1 MDGTVKDEFSPDQP
15 AIAGDPKCEAE
26 GTGMDCAEVAANGG
40 TDAAIMACLQEVVE
54 ELNSTL
60 ELNALLRRVAARVKQ
75 AIGYDTFAVQLL
87 DPLGSDL
94 QISFGDGY
102 PAEVKEH
109 WRLGLGQGL
118 VGTAAKTGQAV
129 RVGDVRKDPRYL
141 DAGENCLSELAI
153 PLMVKSRVIGVLDVT
168 SRQADYFT
176 AAHQRFLT
184 FLAGHVANAI
194 ENSRLYENLRQ
205 QTRTLAM
212 LYEVSRELASILDRE
227 ELLRRIAQS
236 VKRLVNY
243 QGFHVMLW
251 NDEKQVLEN
260 VFSLRYDER
269 IVNKGSMPLGTGVC
283 GTAAALRLPIR
294 VPNVHLDPRYVSCG
308 DSVDVRSELVVPL
321 IFKDQLIGVIDLEST
336 EYNAFL
342 EEHEQMLA
350 ALASYISVA
359 LENARLYEKVRRDEL
374 RLERD
379 LDTAREIQKGLL
391 PVAPPRVAGLDL
403 GYAYAPARQLG
414 GDIYDFLSYPDG
426 RLAIAVG
433 DVSGKATAAALYG
446 SLAIGMLRAH
456 VVEHPCEPAEMLKDL
471 NEQLRQPRLDNR
483 FVALTFAV
491 YDPQSKILTV
501 ANAGFPRPR
510 LARGSHVEQVLVDG
524 VPLGLLP
531 DITYEQKKLALQ
543 VGDAVVFS
551 SDGIGEAM
559 NRQQEE
565 YGNRR
570 LDALLGELSKASARQ
585 TAEEILHATDRHAA
599 GNGRLADDRT
609 VVVLKVTRS

>member
-1 MDGTVKDEFSPDQP
+1 MDETVKDELNPDEP
-15 AIAGDPKCEAE
+15 IGADEPRCEASDE
-26 GTGMDCAEVAANGG
+26 GLDCAEVTADGAS
-40 TDAAIMACLQEVVE
+40 DAAVMACLQEIAE

-60 ELNALLRRVAARVKQ
+60 ELDSLLRHVAERVKQ
-75 AIGYDTFAVQLL
+75 AIGYDTFAIQLL
-87 DPLGSDL
+87 DPLGKDL
-94 QISFGDGY
+94 HIVFGDGY

-118 VGTAAKTGQAV
+118 VGTAAKTGQPV
-129 RVGDVRKDPRYL
+129 RVGDVRTDPRYL

-153 PLMVKSRVIGVLDVT
+153 PLMVKNRVIGVLDVT
-168 SRQADYFT
+168 SRQANYFT

-194 ENSRLYENLRQ
+194 ENARLYENLRE
-205 QTRTLAM
+205 QTRTLGL
-212 LYEVSRELASILDRE
+212 LYEVSHELASILDRE

-236 VKRLVNY
+236 VKRLVDY
-243 QGFHVMLW
+243 HGFHVMLW

-260 VFSLRYDER
+260 TFSLRYDQR
-269 IVNKGSMPLGTGVC
+269 IANKGTMRLGTGLC

-294 VPNVHLDPRYVSCG
+294 VPNVHLDPRYISCG
-308 DSVDVRSELVVPL
+308 DSVEVKSELVVPL
-321 IFKDQLIGVIDLEST
+321 VVKDRLVGVLDLEST
-336 EYNAFL
+336 EYNAFS
-342 EEHEQMLA
+342 EQQEQMLA
-350 ALASYISVA
+350 ALASYITVA
-359 LENARLYEKVRRDEL
+359 LENARLYEKVRKDEM

-391 PVAPPRVAGLDL
+391 PVAPPRLPGLDI
-403 GYAYAPARQLG
+403 GYSYAPARQLG
-414 GDIYDFLSYPDG
+414 GDIYDFLSYPDS

-456 VVEHPCEPAEMLKDL
+456 VVEHPCEPAEMLKDM

-510 LARGSHVEQVLVDG
+510 LVRGGRVEQVLVDG

-531 DITYEQKKLALQ
+531 EISYEQKKLALQ
-543 VGDAVVFS
+543 VGDAVVFC
-551 SDGIGEAM
+551 SDGILEAM

-565 YGNRR
+565 YGTRR
-570 LDALLGELSKASARQ
+570 LDSLLGELSKASARE
-585 TAEEILHATDRHAA
+585 TAQEILLSTDRHAA
-599 GNGRLADDRT
+599 GNGRHADDRT
-609 VVVLKVTRS
+609 IVVLKVTGK

>member
-15 AIAGDPKCEAE
+15 VAAGDPKCEAE
-26 GTGMDCAEVAANGG
+26 GTGLDCAEVAANGG
-40 TDAAIMACLQEVVE
+40 SDAAVMACLQEVVE

-60 ELNALLRRVAARVKQ
+60 ELNALLRRVAVRVRQ
-75 AIGYDTFAVQLL
+75 TIGYDTFAVQLL
-87 DPLGSDL
+87 DPLGKDL
-94 QISFGDGY
+94 QIVFGDGY

-118 VGTAAKTGQAV
+118 VGTAAKTGQPV

-153 PLMVKSRVIGVLDVT
+153 PLLVKGRVIGVLDVT

-251 NDEKQVLEN
+251 NDERQALEN

-269 IVNKGSMPLGTGVC
+269 IANKGSMPLGTGLC

-294 VPNVHLDPRYVSCG
+294 VPNVHLDPRYISCG
-308 DSVDVRSELVVPL
+308 DSVEVRSELVVPL

-391 PVAPPRVAGLDL
+391 PAAPPRLPGLDL
-403 GYAYAPARQLG
+403 GFAYAPARQLG

-483 FVALTFAV
+483 FVALLFAV

-501 ANAGFPRPR
+501 GNAGFPRPR

-543 VGDAVVFS
+543 VGDVVAFC

-559 NRQQEE
+559 NRRQEE
-565 YGNRR
+565 YGNPR